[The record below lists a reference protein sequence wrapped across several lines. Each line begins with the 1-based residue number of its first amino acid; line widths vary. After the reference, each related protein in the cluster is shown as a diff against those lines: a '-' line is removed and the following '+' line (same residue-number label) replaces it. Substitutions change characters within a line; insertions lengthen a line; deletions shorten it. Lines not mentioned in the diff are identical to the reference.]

1 MTTGNVAAVDL
12 GASSGRVIVGRVGP
26 SELDLEEVHRFP
38 NEPVRLPDGLHWDVL
53 RLYEEILKGLREAA
67 ARADGLASVGIDTWG
82 VDYGLLD
89 GMHAL
94 VGNPYHYRDTRTD
107 GIADAVHAVVPADEL
122 YRRTGLQ
129 YLQFNTIYQL
139 AASRE
144 TPTLDAARTL
154 LQIPDLFGYWLSG
167 TIGSEATNASTTA
180 LLDVRR
186 GAWDTE
192 LMERLRFPALLAPLR
207 PPGQICGPLLA
218 EVRERTD
225 LPETTLL
232 TTVGSHDTASAVVA
246 VPAEDERFAYIS
258 CGTWSL
264 VGVELERPVLTEESR
279 AANFT
284 NEGGVDGRIR
294 YLRNVSGLW
303 LLQES
308 LRTWGHAG
316 DNAFLATLLKRAGE
330 LPAGGPV
337 FDPDDPVFFH
347 PGDMP
352 ARIEQACDE
361 AGQAVPASRAEIV
374 RAIVDSLAATFARTV
389 RSASRLSGRD
399 VAAVHIIGGGA
410 RNELLCQFT
419 ADACELPVLAGP
431 VEATTIGNVLV
442 QGRAHGFIEGDLEAL
457 RAVVR
462 ETHEIRRYEP
472 RISGMVPG
480 RDRAAVHPG
489 TAVTPVR
496 SAED

>member
-1 MTTGNVAAVDL
+1 MTSGSVAAVDL
-12 GASSGRVIVGRVGP
+12 GAASGRVIVGHVGP

-38 NEPVRLPDGLHWDVL
+38 NEPVMLPDGLHWDIL
-53 RLYEEILKGLREAA
+53 RLYEETLNGLRWAG
-67 ARADGLASVGIDTWG
+67 RRVADLASVGIDSWG

-89 GMHAL
+89 ETQAL

-107 GIADAVHAVVPADEL
+107 GVADRVHAVVPADEL

-139 AASRE
+139 EASRG
-144 TPTLDAARTL
+144 TPALAAARSL
-154 LQIPDLFGYWLSG
+154 LQVPDLLGFWLSG
-167 TIGSEATNASTTA
+167 TVGAEATNASTTG
-180 LLDVRR
+180 LLDVRQ
-186 GAWDTE
+186 GAWDLE
-192 LMERLRFPALLAPLR
+192 LMERLGFRADLLAPLR
-207 PPGQICGPLLA
+207 SPGQICGPLLPT
-218 EVRERTD
+218 VRERTE
-225 LPETTLL
+225 LPETAVL

-284 NEGGVDGRIR
+284 NEGGVDGRVR

-303 LLQES
+303 LLQET
-308 LRTWGHAG
+308 LRTWGQAG
-316 DNAFLATLLKRAGE
+316 DAAYLATILHRAGD

-352 ARIEQACDE
+352 ARIERACEE
-361 AGQAVPASRAEIV
+361 AGQAVPTSRAEIV
-374 RAIVDSLAATFARTV
+374 RCIVDSLAAAFARTV
-389 RSASRLSGRD
+389 RTASRLSGRE
-399 VAAVHIIGGGA
+399 VASVHMIGGGA
-410 RNELLCQFT
+410 RNELLCQLT

-442 QGRAHGFIEGDLEAL
+442 QARAHGFIDGDLEAL
-457 RAVVR
+457 RAIVR
-462 ETHEIRRYEP
+462 ETQEIRGYEP
-472 RISGMVPG
+472 RISGVVPL
-480 RDRAAVHPG
+480 A
-489 TAVTPVR
+489 
-496 SAED
+496 